1 MVRLQTY
8 KVFPSIP
15 NELSF
20 LEELSMNLWW
30 CWHYDAVELFRRIDP
45 VLWEEHGERNP
56 VKFLTLVAPER
67 LRQLARNDSFLSHQ
81 QRVRDQFVKRV
92 RLPAESHGD
101 FSHSREVIAYFS
113 MEFGLHESIP
123 LFAGGLGV
131 LAGDHLKAASNMALP
146 LVGIGL
152 LYREGYFRQYLDQN
166 GWQQESYPNNDL
178 FQLPIRKVRDS
189 AGRKVQIAITG
200 PEGPIAALVWEI
212 QVGCISLYLL
222 DTNVPEN
229 PPGIRIITARLYP
242 SDPKVRLAQEILLGI
257 GGMRAL
263 RAMNLIPR
271 VCHMNEGHSAFAG
284 LERLAQMMERLDI
297 DLATAMEIVPRTTL
311 FTTHTP
317 VAAGH
322 DEFPIHL
329 VRPYV
334 HSLKDRLTL
343 TEEEIVGFGQSFGEP
358 ARNAPL
364 SMFMLALRLA
374 GYCNGVSRLHGRVA
388 RRMWAHLWPGRPEDE
403 IPITHVT
410 NGVHV
415 CSYISRE
422 YALLFDR
429 YLGPEWFI
437 HPWKTEIVERI
448 NDIYDEELWHAHEI
462 GRARLIRETR
472 RHMVNQYR
480 KRNAPME
487 CIKEME
493 SLLDNNILTI
503 CFARRFA
510 TYKRANLLLMDPERL
525 EAMITSE
532 KYPVQFIFAG
542 KAHPRDDDG
551 KRLIRRLIEFA
562 ARPAVRHRVAFIE
575 DYDINI
581 SRMMVQGGDVWL
593 NTPRRPFE
601 ACGTSGMK
609 AAANGV
615 LNVSILDGW
624 WCEGYSPQ
632 TGWKIGNG
640 DEFDDQSYQDTV
652 EGHALYNILENE
664 VIPTYYNRKNGKSP
678 LQWIRMMKASMK
690 MAMQNF
696 CSHRMVM
703 EYNDLFYKPMA
714 HRMQSLTADNA
725 REAVNMLQQ
734 RKRLLNLWKG
744 VQVISPVKEGRYLF
758 RVGDTFQLSTT
769 VHLGELKPHEVDVE
783 LYYGLFKSVD
793 TLVNSHTETMT
804 VKEARGDG
812 QYIYTCTITC
822 QQPGRFGFTTRV
834 TPRGDHWTKFFP
846 GLISWAHT

>member
-8 KVFPSIP
+8 KVFPAIP
-15 NELSF
+15 NALSF

-30 CWHYDAVELFRRIDP
+30 SWHYDAVELFRRIDP
-45 VLWEEHGERNP
+45 ILWEEEGERNP
-56 VKFLTLVAPER
+56 VKFLTLVPPQR
-67 LRQLARNDSFLSHQ
+67 LKQLSENDSFLGHQ
-81 QRVRDQFVKRV
+81 QRVQERFVKRV
-92 RLPAESHGD
+92 RSPFEPD
-101 FSHSREVIAYFS
+101 TNPFQDREVIAYFS

-131 LAGDHLKAASNMALP
+131 LAGDHLKAASNVSLP

-166 GWQQESYPNNDL
+166 GWQQELYPTNDL

-189 AGRKVQIAITG
+189 SGRKVQISISG
-200 PEGPIAALVWEI
+200 PGGSISALVWEI
-212 QVGCISLYLL
+212 QVGCVSLFLL
-222 DTNVPEN
+222 DTNIPEN
-229 PPGIRIITARLYP
+229 PPEIRHITSRLYP
-242 SDPKVRLAQEILLGI
+242 SDPKIRLAQEILLGI

-263 RAMNLIPR
+263 KAMNLVPK

-284 LERLAQMMERLDI
+284 IERLAQMMERFDI
-297 DLATAMEIVPRTTL
+297 DLAAALEIVPRTTL

-322 DEFPIHL
+322 DEFPVHL
-329 VRPYV
+329 VRPYI
-334 HSLKDRLTL
+334 SPLQERLTVS
-343 TEEEIVGFGQSFGEP
+343 EDEILSLGQSFGEP
-358 ARNAPL
+358 SPGAPL
-364 SMFMLALRLA
+364 SMFILALRLA
-374 GYCNGVSRLHGRVA
+374 GHCNGVSRLHGSVA
-388 RRMWAHLWPGRPEDE
+388 RKMWAHLWPGRPKDE
-403 IPITHVT
+403 IPIMHVT

-429 YLGPEWFI
+429 YLGPEWFV
-437 HPWKTEIVERI
+437 HPWKPEIVERI
-448 NDIYDEELWHAHEI
+448 DDIYDEELWHSHEI
-462 GRARLIRETR
+462 CRARLIRETR
-472 RHMVNQYR
+472 GYMVNQYR

-487 CIKEME
+487 VIKEME
-493 SLLDNNILTI
+493 SILDNNVLTI

-525 EAMITSE
+525 EALITSQ

-551 KRLIRRLIEFA
+551 KRLIKRLIEFA
-562 ARPAVRHRVAFIE
+562 SRAGVRHRVAFIE

-615 LNVSILDGW
+615 LNASILDGW
-624 WCEGYSPQ
+624 WCDGYSEER
-632 TGWKIGNG
+632 GWKIGNG
-640 DEFDDQSYQDTV
+640 DDSTDQAYQDTV

-664 VIPTYYNRKNGKSP
+664 VIPIYYDRKNGKPP
-678 LQWIRMMKASMK
+678 LQWISMMKESMK
-690 MAMQNF
+690 MAMQDF

-703 EYNDLFYKPMA
+703 EYNERFYEPMA
-714 HRMQSLTADNA
+714 HRMQSLVADNA
-725 REAVNMLQQ
+725 REAKKMLLQS
-734 RKRLLNLWKG
+734 RRLQNLWK
-744 VQVISPVKEGRYLF
+744 QIRLTSPVKEGRYLF
-758 RVGDTFQLSTT
+758 RVGDTFQLSSK
-769 VHLGELKPHEVDVE
+769 VHLGELKPDEVDVE
-783 LYYGLFKSVD
+783 LYYGPFKTVD
-793 TLVNSHTETMT
+793 ALVNSHTETMT
-804 VKEARGDG
+804 VKEALGDG
-812 QYIYTCTITC
+812 EYLYACTITC
-822 QQPGRFGFTTRV
+822 DQPGRFGFTTRV